1 MLIDFYYIKNK
12 YELVNNKNI
21 LIHNSLIH
29 IYYININTIQIMID
43 PEKIEEIKKN
53 NKDNKDL
60 IKKLI
65 LKIYSFDNTF
75 EIIYISSFNFSYK
88 LLSIKVDYNTNM
100 IPGYICERNISLIKN
115 KYYIVNQETNNNDFS
130 IAIYYI
136 DIHQCIILIRQM
148 NEIIDKNNNNQTIQ
162 LYIENTNSKTGE
174 IIFLDINDAKTY
186 NITTN
191 IRLEK
196 IGSNSLQKNQKIPK
210 KIFQTG
216 ANNNVKNVLHY
227 NSIMSFI
234 DLNPDYSYYYYTD
247 TDGRAFIKTYFN
259 TNVVDTYD
267 IFIPG
272 AYKADLLR
280 YCLLYIYGGCYFDCK
295 QILRQPLAN
304 IIGLDDDIILCKDFI
319 NNGILNAVMMSIA
332 KKDIFMDAIMS
343 CAKNAEERSM
353 IGALNISGPILL
365 YEVYLKHMTT
375 LGDILKLKT
384 CRPITNIDDYHTD
397 YINNT
402 IKLCDNNVTI
412 LSRFYKG
419 YYDNYLDTTHYGR
432 LFNENKIYYKNVV
445 KINNFI
451 KIMVYPN
458 NDDIYEFVYI
468 NDKLIIKNTTNNRWN
483 YSLILIII
491 TLGTGFEK
499 TIEVGASNMQY
510 KEVMI
515 A

>member
-1 MLIDFYYIKNK
+1 
-12 YELVNNKNI
+12 
-21 LIHNSLIH
+21 
-29 IYYININTIQIMID
+29 MID

-53 NKDNKDL
+53 NREIKKNNIDNKDF

-75 EIIYISSFNFSYK
+75 EIIYISSFNFTYK
-88 LLSIKVDYNTNM
+88 LLSIKVDYNTNI
-100 IPGYICERNISLIKN
+100 IPGYICQRNISLIKN
-115 KYYIVNQETNNNDFS
+115 KYYIVNQENNNNDFS
-130 IAIYYI
+130 IAIYYV
-136 DIHQCIILIRQM
+136 DIHQCIILIRKM

-174 IIFLDINDAKTY
+174 VIFLDITDAKIY
-186 NITTN
+186 AITTN
-191 IRLEK
+191 IHLEK
-196 IGSNSLQKNQKIPK
+196 MNSNSSQLIPK

-216 ANNNVKNVLHY
+216 ANNTVKNVLHY

-247 TDGRAFIKTYFN
+247 TNGRAFIKTNFE
-259 TNVVDTYD
+259 TNIVDTYD

-304 IIGLDDDIILCKDFI
+304 IIGLDDEIILCKDFI
-319 NNGILNAVMMSIA
+319 NNGILNAVMMSVA

-343 CAKNAEERSM
+343 CAKNAEERAM
-353 IGALNISGPILL
+353 TGALNISGPILL
-365 YEVYLKHMTT
+365 YEVYLKHATI
-375 LGDILKLKT
+375 LGNILKLKT
-384 CRPITNIDDYHTD
+384 CRPINNIDDYHTD

-468 NDKLIIKNTTNNRWN
+468 NNKLIIKNTTNNRWN

-491 TLGTGFEK
+491 TLGSGLEK
-499 TIEVGASNMQY
+499 NIEVGTSNMQY

-515 A
+515 I